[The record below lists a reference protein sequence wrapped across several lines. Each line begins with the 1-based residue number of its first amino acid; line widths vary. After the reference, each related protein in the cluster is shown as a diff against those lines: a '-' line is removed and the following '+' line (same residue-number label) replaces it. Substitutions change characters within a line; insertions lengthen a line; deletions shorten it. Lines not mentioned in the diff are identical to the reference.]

1 MTKKKII
8 IIIIAII
15 LVVAISLLLIF
26 IKNRSVKVSNYDED
40 KTTNL
45 PNNETNNVIANTNVI
60 ENDLLTNTIN
70 TTNSSAENIESSIET
85 PKSDTQKTTNDKK
98 VEVTTKA
105 TTQKQTQ
112 TSSKETKNPT
122 LQVPKEETPSTPQ
135 VPPTSSHQQ
144 QVPVEEYKRNDTMIN
159 KIKQV
164 IQNNATD
171 NMKNFGYNIV
181 VDSSIKN
188 QTNQFTFT
196 ENRVINAIRSKF
208 GTIKIY
214 AEDFYK
220 NGQLVMTECY
230 IL

>member
-15 LVVAISLLLIF
+15 FIVAVSLLLIF
-26 IKNRSVKVSNYDED
+26 LKNKSVKVSNYNKEEITNSSNNENEIVENVIADTNTVESELTNTTSNNTNSNIENVENNSNASKSSIQKSTND
-40 KTTNL
+40 KTTTVSSK
-45 PNNETNNVIANTNVI
+45 PSTQTASSTVEK
-60 ENDLLTNTIN
+60 TNTPEAI
-70 TTNSSAENIESSIET
+70 
-85 PKSDTQKTTNDKK
+85 
-98 VEVTTKA
+98 
-105 TTQKQTQ
+105 
-112 TSSKETKNPT
+112 
-122 LQVPKEETPSTPQ
+122 KEETPSTPQ
-135 VPPTSSHQQ
+135 VPSTSSQQQ
-144 QVPVEEYKRNDTMIN
+144 QVPVEEYRKNDTMIN

-171 NMKNFGYNIV
+171 NMKNFGYSIV

-196 ENRVINAIRSKF
+196 ESRVINAIRSKF